1 MCKVYNIMSVQ
12 HITNV
17 RIAGISAAV
26 PKRTL
31 DIKNSP
37 AFPNEKAREDF
48 VQKVGIEHV
57 RRHDGNMTC
66 ADMCQKAAE
75 ELMQKLGWAPDEI
88 DLLVFSAQSR
98 EYIQPATACVLHG
111 KMGLPPEC
119 ACFDVALGCS
129 GWVYGLSVV
138 AGLVQG
144 GGFKKALLLC
154 GDSEPTGEE
163 HPTRADLPM
172 FGDAGTATA
181 FVFDEEAPEIVT
193 EMCTDGTGYEAIIF
207 RSGGMRQ
214 PITAEALE
222 YKVDPFGHCH
232 RSMDMEMD
240 GVSVFLFAIARA
252 TQAVKSMLQR
262 TASNVDIIDYFV
274 FHQANKIINE
284 QIRRKCKISK
294 EKCPLSLNDFG
305 NTNSGTIPLTMVTRI
320 REQLVKDS
328 PCKIIACG
336 FGVGLSWG
344 AVSFETRRLVI
355 PPLIELKE
363 TGI

>member
-1 MCKVYNIMSVQ
+1 
-12 HITNV
+12 
-17 RIAGISAAV
+17 
-26 PKRTL
+26 
-31 DIKNSP
+31 
-37 AFPNEKAREDF
+37 
-48 VQKVGIEHV
+48 
-57 RRHDGNMTC
+57 MTC

-111 KMGLPPEC
+111 KMGLSSKC
-119 ACFDVALGCS
+119 ACFDIALGCS
-129 GWVYGLSVV
+129 GWVYGLAVV
-138 AGLVQG
+138 AGLIRG
-144 GGFKKALLLC
+144 GGFQKALLLC

-163 HPTRADLPM
+163 HPTRADLPI

-181 FVFDEEAPEIVT
+181 FVFDQDAPEIVA

-214 PITAEALE
+214 PVTAEDLE
-222 YKVDPFGHCH
+222 YRVDPFGHKH
-232 RSMDMEMD
+232 RGIDMEMD

-252 TQAVKSMLQR
+252 TQAVKAMLQR
-262 TASNVDIIDYFV
+262 TASRVDLIDYFL
-274 FHQANKIINE
+274 FHQANKMINE
-284 QIRRKCKISK
+284 QIRRKCKIPV
-294 EKCPLSLNDFG
+294 EKCPLSLQDFG

-320 REQLVKDS
+320 REQLMES
-328 PCKIIACG
+328 SSRKIIACG

-355 PPLIELKE
+355 PPLIEM
-363 TGI
+363 